1 MLVRPKRSKTAPV
14 DSNHT
19 PEAES
24 ACPRHVA
31 VIMDGNR
38 RWASERGL
46 PRQAGYRAGTENI
59 RRLIEAF
66 ADRNVEYLTLFA
78 FSTENWK
85 RPRREINPLFK
96 LIGRVV
102 DREVSTLHANGV
114 RIRHIGSLEP
124 LQSDLRQRILDA
136 IELTK
141 DNRRMTVCVAF
152 NYGGRAEIVE
162 AVKRI
167 VADGVPMDAIDESTI
182 EARLGTFGMP
192 DPDLVIRTSGEMRLS
207 NFLIWQTAYSEYY
220 STPVYWPDF
229 DEAEIDKAL
238 AAYARRGRR
247 FGGRPD
253 EMQKNGAQANGHV
266 APNGAWASA

>member
-1 MLVRPKRSKTAPV
+1 MLVRPKKSKTAPV
-14 DSNHT
+14 NANHT

-46 PRQAGYRAGTENI
+46 PRQTGYRAGTENI
-59 RRLIEAF
+59 RWLIEAF

-124 LQSDLRQRILDA
+124 LQSDL
-136 IELTK
+136 
-141 DNRRMTVCVAF
+141 
-152 NYGGRAEIVE
+152 
-162 AVKRI
+162 
-167 VADGVPMDAIDESTI
+167 
-182 EARLGTFGMP
+182 
-192 DPDLVIRTSGEMRLS
+192 
-207 NFLIWQTAYSEYY
+207 
-220 STPVYWPDF
+220 
-229 DEAEIDKAL
+229 
-238 AAYARRGRR
+238 
-247 FGGRPD
+247 
-253 EMQKNGAQANGHV
+253 
-266 APNGAWASA
+266 